1 MTVNGMAQKLNA
13 QMNLEFYASNLCLR
27 FSEWCSEHRLNGTAT
42 FLRNQAQTNVTKMM
56 RMFDF
61 MKTSGA
67 WPVIKAVDTSDATC
81 STLEDLFLKSVE
93 EHQQRSNTLSALAA
107 EAKAIQDGT
116 ILSFLHLLEKEQ
128 QQDGLLLQTILE
140 EVRSAKQA
148 GLCPEQTDQHVLN
161 VVKFQKQ

>member
-27 FSEWCSEHRLNGTAT
+27 FSEWCSEHHLDGTAT
-42 FLRNQAQTNVTKMM
+42 FLRNQAQANVTKMM

-67 WPVIKAVDTSDATC
+67 WPVIKGADTSGATC
-81 STLEDLFLKSVE
+81 STLEDLFLKSLE
-93 EHQQRSNTLSALAA
+93 EHQQRSHTLSALTA
-107 EAKAIQDGT
+107 EAQKIQDGET
-116 ILSFLHLLEKEQ
+116 LNFLHLLEKEQ

-140 EVRSAKQA
+140 EVRSAEQA
-148 GLCPEQTDQHVLN
+148 GLCPEQTDQHLLN
-161 VVKFQKQ
+161 VVKFQQH

>member
-27 FSEWCSEHRLNGTAT
+27 FSDWCSEHRLNGTAT
-42 FLRNQAQTNVTKMM
+42 FLRNQAQANVTKMM

-67 WPVIKAVDTSDATC
+67 WPVIKGVDTSGATC
-81 STLEDLFLKSVE
+81 STLEDLFVKSFE

-107 EAKAIQDGT
+107 EAQAIQDGT

-148 GLCPEQTDQHVLN
+148 GLSVEQADQHLLN
-161 VVKFQKQ
+161 VVKFQKH